1 MVGVKYDDAEN
12 CDGIRPLYVVVQTS
26 GYLLHSILYSVRC
39 TILSLAGCYYFP
51 FSVYSVLLWD
61 TFELGYCVVV
71 TVTMG
76 TSC

>member
-1 MVGVKYDDAEN
+1 MMRRIVTELSPYMSWYKRAVTYFT
-12 CDGIRPLYVVVQTS
+12 RY
-26 GYLLHSILYSVRC
+26 YSVRC

-51 FSVYSVLLWD
+51 FSAYSVLLWD

-76 TSC
+76 TFC